1 MKIERR
7 GYSEHFLFGY
17 QCIGEV
23 LLPKNRIR
31 IRRNAYSIRSV
42 VNRSQQL
49 SCRYGPNISLKTLDA
64 LQCSYPIFLRNV
76 TVVSLDLTLIKV
88 VEVVEKENIKTINS
102 EQA

>member
-1 MKIERR
+1 MNSFFLDTRALVKYYYPKI
-7 GYSEHFLFGY
+7 GSEFVETLILSEALLIDHNNFLD
-17 QCIGEV
+17 
-23 LLPKNRIR
+23 
-31 IRRNAYSIRSV
+31 
-42 VNRSQQL
+42 
-49 SCRYGPNISLKTLDA
+49 RYGPNISLKTLDA